1 MSGELERLRADILA
15 RYASIYQFCR
25 QHENLKRS
33 TVYAV
38 LAGRYAGD
46 AKEQLAR
53 IRKALDGPGPQPV
66 VLTRERLAE
75 VLQQVKCRRCRP
87 ASRRKCQRCRVV
99 TFEESRAMI
108 DFLHYYQEETI
119 SPTLIMDIVR
129 LTRDGWRPY
138 SGRPR
143 RLTSTSGS
151 AALTCWPSAASR
163 TGSSRATCT
172 FAWAACVAAD
182 LSRPEG
188 FPAQLP
194 IRYPR
199 ASAAAYADAL

>member
-53 IRKALDGPGPQPV
+53 IREALDGPGPQPV
-66 VLTRERLAE
+66 VPTRERLAE

-108 DFLHYYQEETI
+108 DFLHYYQEE
-119 SPTLIMDIVR
+119 PCRGL
-129 LTRDGWRPY
+129 
-138 SGRPR
+138 
-143 RLTSTSGS
+143 
-151 AALTCWPSAASR
+151 
-163 TGSSRATCT
+163 
-172 FAWAACVAAD
+172 
-182 LSRPEG
+182 
-188 FPAQLP
+188 
-194 IRYPR
+194 
-199 ASAAAYADAL
+199 

>member
-53 IRKALDGPGPQPV
+53 IRKAQPV

-108 DFLHYYQEETI
+108 DFLHYYQEE
-119 SPTLIMDIVR
+119 PCRGL
-129 LTRDGWRPY
+129 
-138 SGRPR
+138 
-143 RLTSTSGS
+143 
-151 AALTCWPSAASR
+151 
-163 TGSSRATCT
+163 
-172 FAWAACVAAD
+172 
-182 LSRPEG
+182 
-188 FPAQLP
+188 
-194 IRYPR
+194 
-199 ASAAAYADAL
+199 